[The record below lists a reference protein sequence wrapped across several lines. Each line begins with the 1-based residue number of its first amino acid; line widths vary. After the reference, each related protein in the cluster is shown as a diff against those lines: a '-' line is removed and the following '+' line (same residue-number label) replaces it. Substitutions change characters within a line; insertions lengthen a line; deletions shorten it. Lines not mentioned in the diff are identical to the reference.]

1 MSTDAVI
8 MPTSRGAV
16 LMSGERLPTCDIG
29 GDTCPLVDPDIQQ
42 QEALLSIFL
51 VTVQHFFRGLN
62 SLFQPVKDP
71 RDPLHIIYP
80 LPALLTAGLL
90 LFVFR
95 LGARRQIKA
104 LLRGNGPSAAKFQAL
119 FGVAD
124 CPHGDTL
131 NATFARLDPEDV
143 QHVLTGMVEA
153 LIRAKVL
160 YPHRL
165 FDRYF
170 LIAIDGTGMLTFSRR
185 HCSHCLTQTRG
196 DRTIYYHPVL
206 EAKLVTATGFVF
218 SLLTEFIENPD
229 QHPSK
234 QDCELKAFYRLAE
247 RLARRFPRL
256 PICLILDGLY
266 AVGPTLTRCEDYRW
280 KYIITLQE
288 DSIPSLN
295 EDFQALTQL
304 LPENH
309 LRVRTGCQNRIKQDF
324 RWVNH
329 IAYVDSET
337 NAHTLAVVECLET
350 KPDPGGRSK
359 CTRFKW
365 ITNFTVH
372 YNCVVTLANQGG
384 RPRWKIENEG
394 FNVQKNGGF
403 ELEHAYTRNLT
414 ASKVFYLLLQMAHT
428 LAQLIERSSLFRRAF
443 SAGVGSAKNIA
454 LRLLEAWRNLRVSAQ
469 QIQNML
475 DVRCQIRFAPP

>member
-1 MSTDAVI
+1 MSAQRLL
-8 MPTSRGAV
+8 TS
-16 LMSGERLPTCDIG
+16 DIG
-29 GDTCPLVDPDIQQ
+29 RDTSPLVDSDIQQ

-51 VTVQHFFRGLN
+51 VTVQHFFGGLN
-62 SLFQPVKDP
+62 SLFHPVSDP

-95 LGARRQIKA
+95 LGARRQINA
-104 LLRGNGPSAAKFQAL
+104 LLRDNSCSAAKFQAL
-119 FGVAD
+119 FGVAG

-131 NATFARLDPEDV
+131 NVAFARLDPEGV
-143 QHVLTGMVEA
+143 QQVLTDMVDA

-170 LIAIDGTGMLTFSRR
+170 LIAIDGTGMLTFPRR
-185 HCSHCLTQTRG
+185 HCSHCLTLKRG

-247 RLARRFPRL
+247 RLTQRFPRL
-256 PICLILDGLY
+256 PICLVLDSLY
-266 AVGPTLTRCEDYRW
+266 AGGPTLARCEAYHW
-280 KYIITLQE
+280 KYIITLQD

-295 EDFQALTQL
+295 EDFRALTQL
-304 LPENH
+304 LPDNH
-309 LRVRTGCQNRIKQDF
+309 LRVRTGCQNRIRQDF

-329 IAYVDSET
+329 IVYVDSET
-337 NAHTLAVVECLET
+337 HAHTLAVVECLET
-350 KPDPGGRSK
+350 KPDRDGRSK

-365 ITNFTVH
+365 ITNITVNS
-372 YNCVVTLANQGG
+372 NCVVTLANQGG
-384 RPRWKIENEG
+384 RVRWKIENEG

-403 ELEHAYTRNLT
+403 ELEHAYTRNPT

-428 LAQLIERSSLFRRAF
+428 LAQLIERGSVFRRAF
-443 SAGVGSAKNIA
+443 PAGVGSAKNIA
-454 LRLLEAWRNLRVSAQ
+454 LRLLEAWRNLRVSAER
-469 QIQNML
+469 IQCML